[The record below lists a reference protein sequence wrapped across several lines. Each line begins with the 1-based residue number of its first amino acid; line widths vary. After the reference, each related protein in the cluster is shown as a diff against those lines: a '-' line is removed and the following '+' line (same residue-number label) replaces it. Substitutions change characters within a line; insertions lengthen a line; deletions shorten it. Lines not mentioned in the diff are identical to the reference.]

1 MWRIAGGSRGV
12 NDTVPEEPA
21 AADRAPGRRAFLRRL
36 AAVAAGLAGG
46 VAPGRLAAAVPL
58 APLRRASEFVFA
70 RLRYDSGDWDYNPKV
85 CANVLDAIVQYTTIP
100 VHQQEVVITADAA
113 ELSAYPFL
121 FMTGHKL
128 VRFSEAER
136 RGLVRY
142 VENGGLLF
150 SDDCNHDINGLY
162 ARSFEAEMQR
172 AFSGPGVLSKI
183 PNHHALY
190 RAFFRFPDGPPQ
202 TSHELNGWGDDIVH
216 DYLRGIERNGRLG
229 VIYSNKDYG
238 CEWDYDWRN
247 KRFRSRDNTQFAV
260 NLVVY
265 AMT

>member
-1 MWRIAGGSRGV
+1 MDRRG
-12 NDTVPEEPA
+12 
-21 AADRAPGRRAFLRRL
+21 FLRNL
-36 AAVAAGLAGG
+36 GFATAGLTVVPAVARAL
-46 VAPGRLAAAVPL
+46 VP
-58 APLRRASEFVFA
+58 RRKSEFVFA

-85 CANVLDAIVQYTTIP
+85 CANILDSVVQYTEIP
-100 VHQQEVVITADAA
+100 VHQTEFVITADSA
-113 ELSAYPFL
+113 ELQSFPFV

-136 RGLVRY
+136 KGLVRF

-150 SDDCNHDINGLY
+150 SDDCNHDVDGLY
-162 ARSFEAEMQR
+162 AKSFEAEMKR
-172 AFSGPGVLSKI
+172 AFPDSAMPKL
-183 PNHHALY
+183 PNNHRLY
-190 RAFFRFPDGPPQ
+190 RSFFKFPEGPPQ

-216 DYLRGIERNGRLG
+216 DYLRGIERRGRLG
-229 VIYSNKDYG
+229 VLYSNKDYG

-260 NLVVY
+260 NIVVY